1 MTGRDRAPLKPRIYT
16 RKMKPF
22 SVCNCCGVEDG
33 TITQLVL
40 GWEEHGGTKHGGS
53 SSVSLCRAC
62 RVEVRDLLVDQ
73 LGGTDAE

>member
-1 MTGRDRAPLKPRIYT
+1 MTTPLKPRIFT
-16 RKMKPF
+16 RRMKPF

-40 GWEEHGGTKHGGS
+40 GWEEHGGVNGGS

-73 LGGTDAE
+73 LGDINAE